1 MPFID
6 DALLWCPD
14 NDGRM
19 VGGLVDI
26 TTCLQDTTT
35 NNVAPQNQSADVNS
49 SNNCELNSL
58 DNLGDSS
65 EELFRQLEGSFE
77 IESLLSDLTTEVK
90 QEDNNNNLSGL
101 QEHHHHH
108 LHHQLLSQQGFNDNN
123 NQQQSQ
129 YNQTETALLA
139 LAASVTAANSN
150 QQQQQQQQQISS
162 LHRNY
167 VTSTTGDN
175 TNSVNNGNS
184 SSSNSNGSRYS
195 IAANPLLAE
204 KLLSPNSTASLND
217 LDNLSIG
224 GVRSG
229 RPPDLKGR

>member
-1 MPFID
+1 M
-6 DALLWCPD
+6 
-14 NDGRM
+14 
-19 VGGLVDI
+19 
-26 TTCLQDTTT
+26 
-35 NNVAPQNQSADVNS
+35 NVSQNQSTDVNS

-65 EELFRQLEGSFE
+65 EELFRQFDGSFE
-77 IESLLSDLTTEVK
+77 IESLLSDLTEIK
-90 QEDNNNNLSGL
+90 QEDNNNNLSL
-101 QEHHHHH
+101 LPEHQQQQQHHQ
-108 LHHQLLSQQGFNDNN
+108 HHQLLSS
-123 NQQQSQ
+123 NQQQNQFQQQTQ

-150 QQQQQQQQQISS
+150 QQHQQQISS

-167 VTSTTGDN
+167 VSSTTGDN
-175 TNSVNNGNS
+175 PNQNNSVNNNGS
-184 SSSNSNGSRYS
+184 SSSSNNSNGSRYS

-204 KLLSPNSTASLND
+204 KLLSPNSTTALND

-229 RPPDLKGR
+229 RPPDLKGRWNLLICLLLFL